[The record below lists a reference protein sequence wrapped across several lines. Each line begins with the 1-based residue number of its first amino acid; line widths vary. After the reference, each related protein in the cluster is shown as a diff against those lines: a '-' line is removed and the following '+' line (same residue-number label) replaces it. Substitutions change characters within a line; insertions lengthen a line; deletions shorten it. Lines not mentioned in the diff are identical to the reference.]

1 MAQQNKSEIVE
12 LPEEIKNEVIKDLEG
27 KVFDREEEY
36 TVHVLT
42 PRERARLC
50 LKIKPGVKFAA
61 HVKDNEKLMDY
72 HGIPRY
78 ILLEK
83 KLTIMAQQTAV
94 EWFWI
99 HLPENI
105 SKEYFDLFK
114 QAKQMETE
122 QIIEAYRVG
131 VEEDVYNNP
140 LKTGQEYYN
149 ETYITNK

>member
-1 MAQQNKSEIVE
+1 MAQQNQSEIVE

-61 HVKDNEKLMDY
+61 HVEDNEKVMDY

-83 KLTIMAQQTAV
+83 KL
-94 EWFWI
+94 
-99 HLPENI
+99 
-105 SKEYFDLFK
+105 
-114 QAKQMETE
+114 
-122 QIIEAYRVG
+122 
-131 VEEDVYNNP
+131 
-140 LKTGQEYYN
+140 
-149 ETYITNK
+149 NK

>member
-1 MAQQNKSEIVE
+1 MAQLTLEQIKILADEMWEGCHGCDGMDKYMWTNGFITGAVSMLGTPLSEIE
-12 LPEEIKNEVIKDLEG
+12 
-27 KVFDREEEY
+27 
-36 TVHVLT
+36 
-42 PRERARLC
+42 ARM
-50 LKIKPGVKFAA
+50 K
-61 HVKDNEKLMDY
+61 EMDENKQ
-72 HGIPRY
+72 I
-78 ILLEK
+78 
-83 KLTIMAQQTAV
+83 TMAQQTAV

-114 QAKQMETE
+114 QAKQIETE

>member
-1 MAQQNKSEIVE
+1 MAQLTLEQIKILADEMWEGCHGCDGMDKYMWTNGFITGAVSMLGTPLSEIE
-12 LPEEIKNEVIKDLEG
+12 
-27 KVFDREEEY
+27 
-36 TVHVLT
+36 
-42 PRERARLC
+42 ARM
-50 LKIKPGVKFAA
+50 K
-61 HVKDNEKLMDY
+61 EMDENKQ
-72 HGIPRY
+72 I
-78 ILLEK
+78 
-83 KLTIMAQQTAV
+83 TMAQQTAV

-122 QIIEAYRVG
+122 QIAEAYRVG